1 MRQPKVN
8 KPIKKSGLSTVGKK
22 EEEDWFC
29 VKVNNFTKAQI
40 RAFRADLNNFCKDYF
55 KNEAVV
61 EKDY

>member
-40 RAFRADLNNFCKDYF
+40 RSFRADLNAFCKGYF
-55 KNEAVV
+55 KKDEEK